1 MNWEKYSLR
10 IIWITVF
17 KGVRYIVWIKRFKGV
32 GLNELG
38 DLKVLDYELGEL

>member
-10 IIWITVF
+10 IIWIIGF

-32 GLNELG
+32 GLNELR
-38 DLKVLDYELGEL
+38 DLKVLDYE